1 MNFLDFLPTIAK
13 VIDKLIPDPQAKAQA
28 QLDLLKLQQA
38 GEFKELD
45 ADLALKLEQIKVN
58 AIEAQSPDF
67 FRGGWRPFVGWVCGT
82 GSIAAR
88 SEISPACLSD
98 SNRPWPAQS
107 TASQDTPGDS
117 LRTCCMRSARRV
129 CRSRRACLLA
139 MVARAAVQ
147 SNCLILAISSSA
159 TTGLTT

>member
-58 AIEAQSPDF
+58 ALEAQSPDF

-82 GSIAAR
+82 GLAVQFLVAPLASWAAALYGHAIAFP
-88 SEISPACLSD
+88 SLD
-98 SNRPWPAQS
+98 MG
-107 TASQDTPGDS
+107 TLMTLLGGLLGLGG
-117 LRTCCMRSARRV
+117 LRTAEK
-129 CRSRRACLLA
+129 L
-139 MVARAAVQ
+139 Q
-147 SNCLILAISSSA
+147 GIK
-159 TTGLTT
+159 

>member
-82 GSIAAR
+82 G
-88 SEISPACLSD
+88 L
-98 SNRPWPAQS
+98 
-107 TASQDTPGDS
+107 
-117 LRTCCMRSARRV
+117 
-129 CRSRRACLLA
+129 
-139 MVARAAVQ
+139 AVQ
-147 SNCLILAISSSA
+147 FLVAPVATWAATLMGHALAFPSLDMG
-159 TTGLTT
+159 TLMTLLGGLLGLGGMRTAEKIQGIK

>member
-45 ADLALKLEQIKVN
+45 AELALKLEQIKVN

-82 GSIAAR
+82 G
-88 SEISPACLSD
+88 L
-98 SNRPWPAQS
+98 
-107 TASQDTPGDS
+107 
-117 LRTCCMRSARRV
+117 
-129 CRSRRACLLA
+129 
-139 MVARAAVQ
+139 AVQ
-147 SNCLILAISSSA
+147 FLVAPLASWAAAFYGHAIAFPSLDMG
-159 TTGLTT
+159 TLMTLLGGLLGLGGMRTAEKIQGIK

>member
-1 MNFLDFLPTIAK
+1 VNFLDFLPTIAK

-82 GSIAAR
+82 G
-88 SEISPACLSD
+88 L
-98 SNRPWPAQS
+98 
-107 TASQDTPGDS
+107 
-117 LRTCCMRSARRV
+117 
-129 CRSRRACLLA
+129 
-139 MVARAAVQ
+139 AVQ
-147 SNCLILAISSSA
+147 FLVAPVA
-159 TTGLTT
+159 TWAAALLGHAVAFPSLDMGTLLTLLGGLLGLGTMRTAEKFKGVS

>member
-13 VIDKLIPDPQAKAQA
+13 VIDKLIPDPTAKAQA

-82 GSIAAR
+82 G
-88 SEISPACLSD
+88 L
-98 SNRPWPAQS
+98 
-107 TASQDTPGDS
+107 
-117 LRTCCMRSARRV
+117 
-129 CRSRRACLLA
+129 
-139 MVARAAVQ
+139 AVQ
-147 SNCLILAISSSA
+147 FLVAPVASWAAALLGHAVAFPSLDMG
-159 TTGLTT
+159 TLLTLLGGLLGLGTMRTAEKFKGVS

>member
-82 GSIAAR
+82 G
-88 SEISPACLSD
+88 L
-98 SNRPWPAQS
+98 
-107 TASQDTPGDS
+107 
-117 LRTCCMRSARRV
+117 
-129 CRSRRACLLA
+129 
-139 MVARAAVQ
+139 AVQ
-147 SNCLILAISSSA
+147 FLVAPLASWAAALYGHAIAFPSLDMG
-159 TTGLTT
+159 TLMTLLGGLLGLGGMRTAEKLQGIK